1 MDGMDMDMNSQETPY
16 NINEPYA
23 NNLCTIIASIIAFL
37 TLRHLLTYKRSL
49 PFYQPIENF
58 VTNLLSF
65 SFINF
70 PVGAILLIIA
80 LVSAILPLLLLNVN
94 LKVNSNRAGFLGL
107 ALVPFILSSTGKNSA
122 ISLITGISSV
132 RLNFLHRTLSMA
144 LFLCVTVHMSCM
156 LYAWSK
162 FPSFMQSELQL
173 KKVQYGLAGYGC
185 LCVVM
190 LGSFF
195 LVRKLCYEAFVFTH
209 IFAFAFIGTIAIH
222 TPYAMRYFTV
232 GLFCYVLNLIAVWLI
247 KSHLGR
253 ARFQILSGGCTKVSI
268 RLASPMKNHSV
279 GQHINLCIPAIGSP
293 FQWHPFTI
301 TSINNSPN
309 NNKVE
314 VHVCSRGNF
323 TRQLYD
329 KVNPEQELTVF
340 LNGPF
345 GNTNIQPKVVLD
357 KYETIVIALGGAG
370 VTFGARLLR
379 ELSSHL
385 SQIDC
390 SIRTRDIYLAW
401 SVRRASELEWF
412 KQEFEQYNYS
422 FNNHTDFP
430 NLHLKFY
437 ITGIEDAPSDTSANS
452 EKEVREDISIQEL
465 SNETNNLVGSHEKSL
480 PTKDAHLVYQTRLQP
495 KDYISLCKRETG
507 IFGNEILLFI
517 LNKTNLVS
525 FLLYSMWTKRVQLG
539 VQKRY
544 CHFINSKVKSYPS
557 SL

>member
-23 NNLCTIIASIIAFL
+23 NNLF
-37 TLRHLLTYKRSL
+37 
-49 PFYQPIENF
+49 
-58 VTNLLSF
+58 
-65 SFINF
+65 
-70 PVGAILLIIA
+70 
-80 LVSAILPLLLLNVN
+80 SAILPLLLLNVN

-122 ISLITGISSV
+122 ISLI
-132 RLNFLHRTLSMA
+132 
-144 LFLCVTVHMSCM
+144 TVHMSCM

-452 EKEVREDISIQEL
+452 EKEWAAM
-465 SNETNNLVGSHEKSL
+465 K
-480 PTKDAHLVYQTRLQP
+480 KA
-495 KDYISLCKRETG
+495 C
-507 IFGNEILLFI
+507 LLKMLI
-517 LNKTNLVS
+517 
-525 FLLYSMWTKRVQLG
+525 
-539 VQKRY
+539 
-544 CHFINSKVKSYPS
+544 
-557 SL
+557 